1 MSKGFVWFAQNN
13 DKTDYVKLSIKL
25 ARSIKRFNKQNKI
38 CVITDEKSKFENKA
52 IDIVKI
58 LKQDD
63 SAEHKTKWANECK
76 AFNLTPFTHTIKL
89 ESDMLW
95 TINTDWWWYHL
106 WQNDL
111 VFSVDCKIIGII
123 QLKITLIDKFL

>member
-63 SAEHKTKWANECK
+63 SAEHKTKWANEWK
-76 AFNLTPFTHTIKL
+76 AFKM
-89 ESDMLW
+89 E
-95 TINTDWWWYHL
+95 
-106 WQNDL
+106 
-111 VFSVDCKIIGII
+111 
-123 QLKITLIDKFL
+123 